1 MHGRGLRVGLPQ
13 RRGLWILLRR
23 LTNAGV
29 LLLLFVPGIRV
40 VQHSTDRENERSI
53 KKRRLAAAETV
64 RALRARLEQVILRIR
79 LCREPCPPQTPLQ
92 SLKGRLNVR
101 EASLPEICPLTE
113 RRIREVGALKAR
125 PVEAHRPRERRL
137 VEADMRRERRLTKVG
152 ILREG
157 RVTEVRSLR
166 EVHLIARPR
175 KCNKRRPAER
185 GVAVEP
191 RPTKILVLREGR
203 PAKVRRARKAYV
215 AEHCG
220 LLGDYTGK
228 ARDPAEQRLGEHR
241 RTVEDR
247 RGEVHLIVERGGG
260 EYCLSVEGDRRE
272 AGYARGVQV

>member
-1 MHGRGLRVGLPQ
+1 MW
-13 RRGLWILLRR
+13 RGLWILLRG
-23 LTNAGV
+23 LTQAHV
-29 LLLLFVPGIRV
+29 FFPMFIPGRRIKEHR
-40 VQHSTDRENERSI
+40 TDRENERSI
-53 KKRRLAAAETV
+53 KKLRCATAETV

-79 LCREPCPPQTPLQ
+79 LCREPCPLQPPIQ

-101 EASLPEICPLTE
+101 EASLPEIRLLTE

-125 PVEAHRPRERRL
+125 PVEAHLPRERRL

-175 KCNKRRPAER
+175 KRNKRRPAER

-203 PAKVRRARKAYV
+203 SAKVRRARKAYV

-228 ARDPAEQRLGEHR
+228 ARGPAEQRLGEHR
-241 RTVEDR
+241 RAVEDR
-247 RGEVHLIVERGGG
+247 RGEVCFIVERGGG
-260 EYCLSVEGDRRE
+260 EYCLSAEGNRRE
-272 AGYARGVQV
+272 AGYACGVQA

>member
-1 MHGRGLRVGLPQ
+1 M
-13 RRGLWILLRR
+13 
-23 LTNAGV
+23 GV

-40 VQHSTDRENERSI
+40 VQHSAERENERSV
-53 KKRRLAAAETV
+53 KKLRLAAAETV
-64 RALRARLEQVILRIR
+64 RALRAHLEQVILRIR
-79 LCREPCPPQTPLQ
+79 LRREPGTLLLALRVP
-92 SLKGRLNVR
+92 KRRLNVR

-113 RRIREVGALKAR
+113 RRTLEVGSLKAR
-125 PVEAHRPRERRL
+125 PVEAHRTRERRPT
-137 VEADMRRERRLTKVG
+137 EADMRRERRLTKVG

-175 KCNKRRPAER
+175 KRNKRRPAER
-185 GVAVEP
+185 GVAVEL
-191 RPTKILVLREGR
+191 RPTKILVLSEGR

-228 ARDPAEQRLGEHR
+228 ARGPAEKRLGEHR
-241 RTVEDR
+241 RAVEDR
-247 RGEVHLIVERGGG
+247 RGEVCLIVERGGG

-272 AGYARGVQV
+272 AGYARGVQA